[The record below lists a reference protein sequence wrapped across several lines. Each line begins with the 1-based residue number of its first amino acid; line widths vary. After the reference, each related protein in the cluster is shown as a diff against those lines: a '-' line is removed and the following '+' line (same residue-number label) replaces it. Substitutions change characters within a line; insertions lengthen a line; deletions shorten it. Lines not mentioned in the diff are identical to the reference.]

1 MEPREASEWLLL
13 PLYEVDRS
21 SKWRP
26 RGKTCEERHLP
37 MSPGLWPRGTRGLL
51 EGSSIQT
58 LREEQRKLSQN
69 ESEDGGMAG
78 EGRGYKGTAVPTSK
92 NG

>member
-1 MEPREASEWLLL
+1 MNGSSYHRMRPTEAVNGVLGVRLAMKHT
-13 PLYEVDRS
+13 Y
-21 SKWRP
+21 
-26 RGKTCEERHLP
+26 LP
-37 MSPGLWPRGTRGLL
+37 MSLGLWPRGTRGLL

-78 EGRGYKGTAVPTSK
+78 KEGDIKPTQFRLPKMDSL
-92 NG
+92 NN